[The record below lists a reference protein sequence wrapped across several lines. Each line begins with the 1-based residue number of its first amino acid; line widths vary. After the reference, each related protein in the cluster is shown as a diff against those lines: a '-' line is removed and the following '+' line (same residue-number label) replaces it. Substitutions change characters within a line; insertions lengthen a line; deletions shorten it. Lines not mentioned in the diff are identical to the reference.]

1 MRLGERT
8 EDDGSEGKHQ
18 AEGGDAGSLPIF
30 HPVNSGCRTSG
41 GKSRHSWSTGRRR
54 RITTYTFTHVQIEM
68 TQSILSKF
76 GGDWEGRVT

>member
-18 AEGGDAGSLPIF
+18 AEGGDAGSPIF

-41 GKSRHSWSTGRRR
+41 GKSRSSWSTGRRR
-54 RITTYTFTHVQIEM
+54 RITTYTFTDVQIEM

-76 GGDWEGRVT
+76 GGDWVGRVT